1 MPGDPNDS
9 EIARDSQSALEEQEE
24 DILSDEEYDSDSEGE
39 ELPDVPLPL
48 NHAASLQKFQNI
60 DDSAQNDIFD
70 SVQKSLK
77 LLSAENASEETIK
90 LVETLSLEYDKLKDV
105 FSESR
110 KQTNELVMRAT
121 QMSAELADSA
131 QKMHGLI
138 ENSQKDRAAV
148 VHLKKELKKAWR
160 SVEENAEK
168 DLKAKEV
175 ISSLKNE
182 VSALK
187 IATDSSLPAE
197 ASVLPGALGKNKLI
211 AIQMEQEELIK
222 KLNRGKMEMESE
234 LTNSQNEIRR
244 LKTELEEEMAKNS
257 EFVKERGYLQE
268 EISTLKDYL
277 AAKKSEHER
286 EVRAKERFEH
296 QLRQMTET
304 LERKDQEIRN
314 RIDEGKALKESLN
327 KTEGL
332 LQGEQARC
340 EKIESERDTI
350 HSQHVRLQQDFDQ
363 KETEHVALTNK
374 SHEQTRKLKT
384 WQEEVTRLRENYKE
398 ATKTKQ
404 ALLKKY
410 KLLEEAK
417 IASEMERDSLRS
429 GNAHLQRELETTK
442 RELDQ
447 ATKNFEMV
455 SRERDISQKNFVKST
470 SASLKQFNVLK
481 LSEQTKRNLEQEISG
496 YKDEA
501 QKMRKIIYTL
511 EKERDNKS
519 AELSKLLQDLA
530 EKNEEI
536 KMKDVIIFD
545 SKKKITDVEKKLKEQ
560 QVPISDSGPL

>member
-1 MPGDPNDS
+1 MPEDQNDS
-9 EIARDSQSALEEQEE
+9 EIALDNQSVLEQQEE
-24 DILSDEEYDSDSEGE
+24 DVMSGDEEYDSDSEE
-39 ELPDVPLPL
+39 DELPDVPLPL

-70 SVQKSLK
+70 SVQKTLK
-77 LLSAENASEETIK
+77 LLSTENASEETLKI
-90 LVETLSLEYDKLKDV
+90 VETLSLEYEKLKDV
-105 FSESR
+105 FSNSR
-110 KQTNELVMRAT
+110 KQTNELVLRAT
-121 QMSAELADSA
+121 QMSGELADSA

-138 ENSQKDRAAV
+138 ETSQKDRAAV
-148 VHLKKELKKAWR
+148 IHLKKELKKAWR

-222 KLNRGKMEMESE
+222 KLNRGKMEIESE
-234 LTNSQNEIRR
+234 LTNSQNEVRR
-244 LKTELEEEMAKNS
+244 LKTELEEEISKNT

-304 LERKDQEIRN
+304 LEKKDLEIRN

-429 GNAHLQRELETTK
+429 GNAHLQRELETTR

-519 AELSKLLQDLA
+519 AELSKLLQDLS

-560 QVPISDSGPL
+560 QV